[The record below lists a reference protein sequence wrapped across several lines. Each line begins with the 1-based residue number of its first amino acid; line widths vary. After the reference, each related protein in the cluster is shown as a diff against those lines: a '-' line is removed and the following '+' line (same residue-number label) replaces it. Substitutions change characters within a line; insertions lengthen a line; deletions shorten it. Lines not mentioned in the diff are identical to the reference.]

1 MGIYKRSELTECEL
15 TTMKVVWDAKEPIT
29 CQEIIE
35 QLSAKYGLNYKDT
48 TVYTFLKNLKDKG
61 FVDSYR
67 KGITFYVP
75 LRKEEEYRGVMLK
88 KAEKFWFEDDFVEF
102 LLTLSKENN
111 LDEESIE
118 GIREILIQADKKKK
132 S

>member
-15 TTMKVVWDAKEPIT
+15 TTMKIVWDAKEPIT

-35 QLSAKYGLNYKDT
+35 QLSSKYGLNYKDT

-67 KGITFYVP
+67 KGITYFTPV
-75 LRKEEEYRGVMLK
+75 RSEEEYRSEQLRK
-88 KAEKFWFEDDFVEF
+88 TEKFWFNGNSASFVAALFQAKKISPEDREEI
-102 LLTLSKENN
+102 KRMI
-111 LDEESIE
+111 DELE
-118 GIREILIQADKKKK
+118 
-132 S
+132 

>member
-15 TTMKVVWDAKEPIT
+15 TTMKIVWDAKEPIT

-35 QLSAKYGLNYKDT
+35 QLSVKYGLNYKDT

-75 LRKEEEYRGVMLK
+75 LRLEEEYRSVMLK
-88 KAEKFWFEDDFVEF
+88 KAEKFWFNDDFTDFIVA
-102 LLTLSKENN
+102 LAKENCVA
-111 LDEESIE
+111 LEDIEEIE
-118 GIREILIQADKKKK
+118 KILRKGR
-132 S
+132 

>member
-15 TTMKVVWDAKEPIT
+15 TTMKIVWDAREPIT

-35 QLSAKYGLNYKDT
+35 QLSVKYGLNYKDT

-75 LRKEEEYRGVMLK
+75 LRSEEEYRSTLLK
-88 KAEKFWFEDDFVEF
+88 KAEKFWFDDDFMAFIV
-102 LLTLSKENN
+102 TLALENN
-111 LDEESIE
+111 VALEDVEKIKKILEES
-118 GIREILIQADKKKK
+118 R
-132 S
+132 